1 MLDKNDT
8 LKFYESDLNNFLGTI
23 IEIIIILGICGYIAY
38 NRKFDYSEELIHI
51 NDEFNKEI
59 ETLKQMQEELA
70 LTKKILKMKQENLL
84 MLNNN
89 SENINKD
96 DEYSYTLRK

>member
-38 NRKFDYSEELIHI
+38 NRNLII
-51 NDEFNKEI
+51 QRN
-59 ETLKQMQEELA
+59 
-70 LTKKILKMKQENLL
+70 
-84 MLNNN
+84 
-89 SENINKD
+89 
-96 DEYSYTLRK
+96 